1 MLVRSMVGGDNVVS
15 RQSLPGDLIAGGE
28 NILAGALATIGDGV
42 WTGAQIATGIIRRT
56 GPTGAYADVT
66 DTASA
71 IIAALKGS
79 SSIVDIVKGSSFRLL
94 VQNTVAF
101 ANTVTGG
108 VGVTVGTGT
117 VNIAA
122 SLVREYLLT
131 ILNADGP
138 YTVPCVLAATDKVIS
153 FILPQGYNAY
163 PIGSNP
169 GSLNITPGMIV
180 SGTGITAGTKVL
192 GVTQGQ
198 GGIIGVTTDT
208 NNASTQTNTALTFGP
223 NVLID
228 GLRSS
233 TL

>member
-1 MLVRSMVGGDNVVS
+1 MLVRPMVGGDNVVS
-15 RQSLPGDLIAGGE
+15 RQALPGDLIAGGE
-28 NILAGALATIGDGV
+28 SITAGANATVEAGT
-42 WTGAQIATGIIRRT
+42 WTGAQIATGIIRRS
-56 GPTGAYADVT
+56 GSTGAYTDTT
-66 DTASA
+66 DTAA
-71 IIAALKGS
+71 NIITALKGS
-79 SSIVDIVKGSSFRLL
+79 GSIADVVKGSSFRLL
-94 VQNTVAF
+94 VQNTVAV
-101 ANTVTGG
+101 ALTLAAGT
-108 VGVTVGTGT
+108 GVTLGTGVT
-117 VNIAA
+117 TIAA

-138 YTVPCVLAATDKVIS
+138 YTVPCVLAATDKVIT
-153 FILPQGYNAY
+153 FILPQGYSAY
-163 PIGSNP
+163 PIGNNA
-169 GSLNITPGMIV
+169 GALNITPGMIV

-223 NVLID
+223 NILID